1 MQPATYMGF
10 TKETYRENLAGYQA
24 QHSRGL
30 MTDTWITPKDIL
42 ERLIAD
48 AEAILA
54 SWDELQDIEGD

>member
-1 MQPATYMGF
+1 MQSITYMGF

-24 QHSRGL
+24 QHSRSL
-30 MTDTWITPKDIL
+30 MTDTWITPKDVL